1 MYRPAFHSSH
11 PEATEEDE
19 ESTSSEEGSSEEEDS
34 EESSEE
40 EGSSS
45 EEEPNVAVRRYDRLM
60 QARDEWTS
68 ASQAWIP
75 GAGRVPPAQ
84 SIVALRASS
93 GGSVGT
99 PRPDATA
106 IPQELRANDIRRHVI
121 NVDSQFREDPTG
133 STSSNFYFRLL
144 NTVKNV
150 LRIRVTSIEFPN
162 NYKFFT
168 ALRRNVSILVTLGGV
183 SRIITIANGN
193 YTAGDMEAAL
203 QEGLDAAFTPAGTIS
218 VTWDEITGLFTFT
231 STSATFSIGLG
242 TGTYYDRPFA
252 YGLGYY
258 LGFSYNGGSEH
269 TATLSGGTYTLTSDT
284 CANFA
289 GDPYVF
295 LKVNDFDCVVQNVGE
310 NDFHALAKI
319 VLREPKNYM
328 AFDDY
333 ASQHIKEVVFQSP
346 RDLSRFHVRILD
358 PYGEPVDM
366 CSAQIS
372 FSLEVLEIQNHTL
385 YDTVRDSIMLR
396 YV

>member
-11 PEATEEDE
+11 SDSDTNSSDAD
-19 ESTSSEEGSSEEEDS
+19 TSSDESEV
-34 EESSEE
+34 
-40 EGSSS
+40 
-45 EEEPNVAVRRYDRLM
+45 NVATRRYDQLV
-60 QARDEWTS
+60 QARDEFTA

-75 GAGRVPPAQ
+75 GTGRVPPAQ
-84 SIVALRASS
+84 SLVALRASS
-93 GGSVGT
+93 GST
-99 PRPDATA
+99 AATPDATA
-106 IPQELRANDIRRHVI
+106 IPQELRANDIRRQIVNI
-121 NVDSQFREDPTG
+121 DSQFREDPTG
-133 STSSNFYFRLL
+133 STASDFFFRLL
-144 NTVKNV
+144 TPIKNV

-168 ALRRNVSILVTLGGV
+168 ALRRNVSFTVLIGST
-183 SRIITIANGN
+183 SYSITIPDGN
-193 YTAGDMEAAL
+193 YTASDMEAAL
-203 QEGLDAAFTPAGTIS
+203 QTAIDAVVSPAGTIT
-218 VTWDEITGLFTFT
+218 VVWDEISGFFTFS
-231 STSATFSIGLG
+231 STTTQFTIGLP
-242 TGTYYDRPFA
+242 TSPSNYYDRPFA

-258 LGFSYNGGSEH
+258 LGF
-269 TATLSGGTYTLTSDT
+269 TSGPHASSTVSPYTVRSDI

-289 GDPYVF
+289 RDPYVF
-295 LKVNDFDCVVQNVGE
+295 LKVNDFDCVTQTVGD
-310 NDFHALAKI
+310 NDFTALAKI

-333 ASQHIKEVVFQSP
+333 ASQHIKEVVFQNP
-346 RDLSRFHVRILD
+346 RDLARFHVRVLD

>member
-11 PEATEEDE
+11 PDATDTESDATSTGSDTDTENSSTEEE
-19 ESTSSEEGSSEEEDS
+19 IQVGT
-34 EESSEE
+34 
-40 EGSSS
+40 
-45 EEEPNVAVRRYDRLM
+45 RRYDQLM

-75 GAGRVPPAQ
+75 GTGRITPSQ
-84 SIVALRASS
+84 SIVAPRASS
-93 GGSVGT
+93 GGVVAAV

-121 NVDSQFREDPTG
+121 NVDSQFREDPLE

-144 NTVKNV
+144 NPVKNV
-150 LRIRVTSIEFPN
+150 LRVRVTAIEFPN

-168 ALRRNVSILVTLGGV
+168 RLRRNVSIRIGWRTSSHTLV
-183 SRIITIANGN
+183 IEDGN
-193 YTAGDMEAAL
+193 YNAYDMQDRI
-203 QEGLDAAFTPAGTIS
+203 QEFVDEKFGLNSIK
-218 VTWDEITGLFTFT
+218 VTWDEVRAVYVFVSITGTITISLPTDVRN
-231 STSATFSIGLG
+231 S
-242 TGTYYDRPFA
+242 YYDRLFA

-258 LGFSYNGGSEH
+258 IGFSYNNGEPHVS
-269 TATLSGGTYTLTSDT
+269 TADPSGNILISDS

-295 LKVNDFDCVVQNVGE
+295 LKVNDFNCVVQNVGD

-346 RDLSRFHVRILD
+346 RDLSRFHIQVVD
-358 PYGEPVDM
+358 PYGVNIDL
-366 CSAQIS
+366 CSAHVS
-372 FSLEVLEIQNHTL
+372 FSMEVLEIQNHTL

>member
-11 PEATEEDE
+11 PDTDSSTVTSDEED
-19 ESTSSEEGSSEEEDS
+19 
-34 EESSEE
+34 
-40 EGSSS
+40 SSS
-45 EEEPNVAVRRYDRLM
+45 EEEINVAARRYDQLM

-68 ASQAWIP
+68 ASQEWVP
-75 GAGRVPPAQ
+75 GTGRVPPAQ
-84 SIVALRASS
+84 AIVAPRAST
-93 GGSVGT
+93 GSVGVGG

-106 IPQELRANDIRRHVI
+106 IPQELRANDIRRHII
-121 NVDSQFREDPTG
+121 NIDSQFREDPLG
-133 STSSNFYFRLL
+133 STTSDFYFRLL
-144 NTVKNV
+144 NPVKNV
-150 LRIRVTSIEFPN
+150 LRVRVTSIEFPN

-168 ALRRNVSILVTLGGV
+168 SMRRNVSFNATLG
-183 SRIITIANGN
+183 STTRTITVADGN

-203 QEGLDAAFTPAGTIS
+203 QEAMDIAFTPAGTVT
-218 VTWDEITGLFTFT
+218 VTWDEITGRFTFT
-231 STSATFSIGLG
+231 AGPNTFSIGFPSG
-242 TGTYYDRPFA
+242 SNTYYNRPFA

-258 LGFSYNGGSEH
+258 LGFSYNGGAAHVS
-269 TATLSGGTYTLTSDT
+269 TVSGGINILISDT

-310 NDFHALAKI
+310 NDFNALAKI

-328 AFDDY
+328 SFDDY
-333 ASQHIKEVVFQSP
+333 ASQHIKEVVFQNP
-346 RDLSRFHVRILD
+346 RDLARFRIQVVD

-372 FSLEVLEIQNHTL
+372 FSMEVLEIQNHTL

>member
-1 MYRPAFHSSH
+1 MYRPAFLSSH
-11 PEATEEDE
+11 PETSDTESSTDSDTDTENSSTEEE
-19 ESTSSEEGSSEEEDS
+19 I
-34 EESSEE
+34 
-40 EGSSS
+40 
-45 EEEPNVAVRRYDRLM
+45 NVATRRYDQLM
-60 QARDEWTS
+60 QARDEWAT

-84 SIVALRASS
+84 SIVAARASS
-93 GGSVGT
+93 GSVGVGG

-106 IPQELRANDIRRHVI
+106 IPQELRANDIRRHII

-133 STSSNFYFRLL
+133 STSSDFYFRPL
-144 NTVKNV
+144 NPVKNV
-150 LRIRVTSIEFPN
+150 LRIRMTSIEFPN

-168 ALRRNVSILVTLGGV
+168 GMRRNVSINATLG
-183 SRIITIANGN
+183 STTRTITIANGN

-203 QEGLDAAFTPAGTIS
+203 QAAMDIAFTPANT
-218 VTWDEITGLFTFT
+218 VTVSWDEITGQFTFT
-231 STSATFSIGLG
+231 TTVGQFSIGLPSG
-242 TGTYYDRPFA
+242 SGTYYERPFA

-258 LGFSYNGGSEH
+258 LGFSYNGGAAHE
-269 TATLSGGTYTLTSDT
+269 ATLTSGTYTLTSDS

-333 ASQHIKEVVFQSP
+333 ASQHIKEVVFQNP
-346 RDLSRFHVRILD
+346 RDLARFRIQVLD